1 MGWLDRK
8 AKGNDSNPYL
18 GLRRQA
24 LTLDPKQVGLASSPE
39 HPQVFAGFME
49 MGIEGGV
56 ATLVV
61 IADGTTS
68 MYWSTGGGI
77 IGAGFH
83 EQVKGPSRAFLA
95 ILERHISEMTPDGPD
110 HPLPTNGMT
119 HLRARTFSG
128 GCPIAAALD
137 RDFAEKRHPLWEAFY
152 AAHAVIGAM
161 RQVPAVK
168 NAQLGK

>member
-1 MGWLDRK
+1 M
-8 AKGNDSNPYL
+8 
-18 GLRRQA
+18 
-24 LTLDPKQVGLASSPE
+24 
-39 HPQVFAGFME
+39 FAGFME

-95 ILERHISEMTPDGPD
+95 ILDRHISEMTPDSPD
-110 HPLPTNGMT
+110 HPLPTDGMT
-119 HLRARTFSG
+119 HLRAGTFDG
-128 GCPIAAALD
+128 GCLVAAALD
-137 RDFAEKRHPLWEAFY
+137 SDFAEKRHPLWEAFD
-152 AAHAVIGAM
+152 AAHAVMGAM
-161 RQVPAVK
+161 RRVPAVK
-168 NAQLGK
+168 NARWDS